1 MANVYH
7 WLTGSQT
14 DLYSGIFLTA
24 SYGAQVVANSSRYG
38 SGSAWEIGTSTSS
51 RATLYSGYNASGP
64 DALPNLGT
72 GDITIAF
79 WWQPNNSSY
88 GGGGQRHL
96 FQYSPGA
103 VVEVYHSADLSSDVQ
118 NDYNLYAK
126 FRYGNG
132 TPSKSKAFD
141 IDLTGNPWIKVY
153 ASRISGAFYYTLFD
167 ATGSVITDNDGNLAT
182 WSDTTQTG
190 NIYEA
195 SSSTP
200 HIRIGGDF
208 ASGQTAGGLYDDIFL
223 TLNHGIGTGSLETDS
238 DGYAKIDPVIN
249 SFSTSATSATSGS
262 SVTLSWDVDFGTTLQ
277 LLKYVG
283 GLLTNTET
291 VTDTSSKSV
300 TITQTVSYKIRAT
313 NIYGSVDSSSVE
325 ITLNGGNSMPGTMVS
340 GSAAIPYQLH
350 AGVLGGFVSG
360 SSAGQ
365 FQAIPVE
372 GLSAATADRVAGRAL
387 HSAFA
392 GSSGSIIS
400 ALNFLQ
406 SEGDFTAGNGISQ
419 TALDADVI
427 SLNSNATS
435 FQFSSGELQLSGAV
449 AGDGLTLSS
458 HALAVSVDDSSIEIS
473 GDSLQVK
480 AAGVTNAMLAG
491 SIANAKLANSTI
503 SGVALG
509 TNLNALTAA
518 SKGGVAVSSYN
529 GSAAVSDLALDIDG
543 MDEIGADLTAADTF
557 AVDDGDGGTN
567 KKATVERIGDFVGSG
582 ADFSVSGGVLSLAAN
597 SVGVAEVSTAVAGS
611 GLSGG
616 GGSALA
622 VSVDDSSIEIDSDS
636 LQIKAAGVTNAM
648 LAGSIA
654 NAKLANSTISG
665 VALGTN
671 LNALTAASKG
681 GVALTS
687 YNGSAAVSNL
697 ALDIDGMDEIG
708 ADLNKSD
715 TFAVDDGDGG
725 TNKKA
730 TVERIGAFVGSG
742 DDFGVSDGVLSIAA
756 SRVGATEI
764 VAKGVGTAELQD
776 AAVASGKILAAS
788 VISDKLAPSIHR
800 TAAGENMVFDANG
813 TDNTGLYFLG
823 TDSSGATARFQV
835 VVQGGMLQLK
845 TGMAEP
851 TESSAVDTAAGG
863 ANAS

>member
-24 SYGAQVVANSSRYG
+24 SYGAQAVANSSRYG

-51 RATLYSGYNASGP
+51 RATLYSGYNTNGP

-72 GDITIAF
+72 GDITVAF

-118 NDYNLYAK
+118 SDYNLYAK

-167 ATGSVITDNDGNLAT
+167 ATGSVITDNDGNPTT

-190 NIYEA
+190 NIFEA

-200 HIRIGGDF
+200 HIRVGGDF

-249 SFSTSATSATSGS
+249 SFSTSATYVSSGS
-262 SVTLSWDVDFGTTLQ
+262 AVTLSWDVDFGTTLQ
-277 LLKYVG
+277 LLKFVD
-283 GLLTNTET
+283 GLLSSTET
-291 VTDTSSKSV
+291 VTGTSSKSV
-300 TITQTVSYKIRAT
+300 TITQAVSYKLRAT
-313 NIYGSVDSSSVE
+313 NIYGSVDSSSVQ
-325 ITLNGGNSMPGTMVS
+325 ITLGGGNSMSGTMLS
-340 GSAAIPYQLH
+340 GSDAIPYQLH

-372 GLSAATADRVAGRAL
+372 GLTAISADRVAGRAL
-387 HSAFA
+387 HSSFVN
-392 GSSGSIIS
+392 SSGSIIA

-406 SEGDFTAGNGISQ
+406 SEGDFTPGQGIDSS
-419 TALDADVI
+419 ALNSDVI
-427 SLNSNATS
+427 SLSASHQS
-435 FQFSSGELQLSGAV
+435 FQFDVAGGTGKLELSASV
-449 AGDGLTLSS
+449 AGDGLALSS
-458 HALAVSVDDSSIEIS
+458 GVLAVNVDDSSIETNS
-473 GDSLQVK
+473 DTLRVK
-480 AAGVTNAMLAG
+480 AGGIAHAMLANDAVDGDNIADDAVNSEHIVLGALDAEHYASGSIQNGHLAGSIANAKLSNSAVTVTAGDGLSGGGSVALGASVSLAVGVDDSSIETNSDVLRVKALGITNAMLAG

-509 TNLNALTAA
+509 SNLAALTAT
-518 SKGGVAVSSYN
+518 SKGGVLLTSYN
-529 GSAAVSDLALDIDG
+529 GSTAVGDLALDIDG
-543 MDEIGADLTAADTF
+543 MDEIGAALVAADTF
-557 AVDDGDGGTN
+557 AVDDGDGGSN

-582 ADFSVSGGVLSLAAN
+582 ADF
-597 SVGVAEVSTAVAGS
+597 
-611 GLSGG
+611 
-616 GGSALA
+616 
-622 VSVDDSSIEIDSDS
+622 
-636 LQIKAAGVTNAM
+636 
-648 LAGSIA
+648 
-654 NAKLANSTISG
+654 
-665 VALGTN
+665 
-671 LNALTAASKG
+671 
-681 GVALTS
+681 
-687 YNGSAAVSNL
+687 
-697 ALDIDGMDEIG
+697 
-708 ADLNKSD
+708 
-715 TFAVDDGDGG
+715 
-725 TNKKA
+725 
-730 TVERIGAFVGSG
+730 
-742 DDFGVSDGVLSIAA
+742 GVSSGVLSIAD

-764 VAKGVGTAELQD
+764 VALGVGTAELQNN
-776 AAVASGKILAAS
+776 AVNGAKILDAS
-788 VISDKLAPSIHR
+788 VSSDKLAASIHR
-800 TAAGENMVFDANG
+800 TATGENMVFDANG
-813 TDNTGLYFLG
+813 VSNTGLFLTG
-823 TDSSGATARFQV
+823 TDQDGNAEHYQV

-845 TGMAEP
+845 QGASQP
-851 TESSAVDTAAGG
+851 SESGTTSAAAAG
-863 ANAS
+863 ADA